1 MKIEEPRAMKEI
13 HKIRE
18 EIYEE
23 TKDMSIEEKVKYIR
37 ERTSKLLDE
46 RGIKI
51 SRPKVRI

>member
-23 TKDMSIEEKVKYIR
+23 TKDMSIEEKVKYI
-37 ERTSKLLDE
+37 
-46 RGIKI
+46 
-51 SRPKVRI
+51 PMV